1 MRACR
6 TEVRIRFRLTFCM
19 CHTLHSHITMLIFP
33 LRYKHSTCC
42 RYCECTMAMISSS
55 TRSHAPRQHL
65 ANASCRSPP
74 PVSCMDP
81 TRDALL
87 RASQPTSR
95 IHSRRGDA
103 GAARSKASAGELEQ
117 ERLRPSKQG
126 RRAGLP
132 ALLKRL
138 PAFLW
143 GLPADVGI
151 RGARRFFSAWTATF
165 PTRKFEPRTRT
176 PRPVTHPRAPSS
188 RHRPRLRHRP
198 SPSSS
203 SVSSGGSSGS
213 SVSFFSSV

>member
-1 MRACR
+1 MYVSHFAQSKCNNADFSPTLQALDMLSLLRVHDGYDLVLDAVAR
-6 TEVRIRFRLTFCM
+6 TA
-19 CHTLHSHITMLIFP
+19 P
-33 LRYKHSTCC
+33 
-42 RYCECTMAMISSS
+42 
-55 TRSHAPRQHL
+55 APRQRLMSL
-65 ANASCRSPP
+65 APTSQLL
-74 PVSCMDP
+74 DP

-151 RGARRFFSAWTATF
+151 RGRRRFFSAWTATF